1 MKKNLLLLFILL
13 SSKLFAQP
21 ACQWAYMATSA
32 TNANHTVFN
41 AIYDLNGDIIQAG
54 FITGV
59 VDMNPG
65 TALTDTAY
73 SFVGYN
79 FYLAKYSP
87 SGALLWI
94 KYFKSLGSFATFD
107 FTGIAINSAN
117 DIIVTGN
124 YFGLIDFDLSDAGV
138 DTIRS
143 HFPTYPDYFVA
154 KYNPNGN
161 YQWAF
166 SIGATQNNTI
176 ESRSVL
182 IQPND
187 DIVVA
192 ANPNGTVDVDPSV
205 AVHNCIQGNAV
216 LVCYDVNGNYV
227 WDTNNF
233 PSNYSYAQYDKSFDS
248 DAAGN
253 IFLMSVGYYE
263 LTVTK
268 FSASGTKLWE
278 RKIGDFASQARVN
291 PQSVLVDKQSG
302 DFYVAGTFGGT
313 VDFDPG
319 VNTTNIT
326 SSSWNYQDGFIA
338 KYDANMNLLWANQY
352 AGKLEFGKFSLD
364 FFGNEIIS
372 AGKISGTINFGNGV
386 TLNASAA
393 FNPFYLK
400 LSTAGVTSEAFVLSG
415 TGYFNSI
422 VSSGTQAFLTTGGV
436 ATNTDM
442 DPTAT
447 NYTLTSNTS
456 GFAAFYNYSPSA
468 VLQHANAASFEVYP
482 NPAGNFIQIKLE
494 QKSFIELT
502 DAAGKV
508 FYSEKRVEEGEHFI
522 DVSFLADGIYFLRCN
537 YAVRRVEVL
546 R

>member
-1 MKKNLLLLFILL
+1 MKKTLLLLILF
-13 SSKLFAQP
+13 SSKLFSQP
-21 ACQWAYMATSA
+21 ACQWAYMAMSA

-54 FITGV
+54 LITGV
-59 VDMNPG
+59 VDMNPSP
-65 TALTDTAY
+65 APADTAY

-79 FYLAKYSP
+79 FYLAKYS
-87 SGALLWI
+87 SGGVLLWI

-107 FTGIAINSAN
+107 FTGIAINSSN

-154 KYNPNGN
+154 KYSPNGN

-187 DIVVA
+187 DIVVVA
-192 ANPNGTVDVDPSV
+192 HPNGMVDVDPSA

-248 DAAGN
+248 DATGN
-253 IFLMSVGYYE
+253 IFLMTVGYYE

-268 FSASGTKLWE
+268 FSATSTKLWE
-278 RKIGDFASQARVN
+278 RKIGDFTSQARVN

-319 VNTTNIT
+319 VNTSNLT

-372 AGKISGTINFGNGV
+372 AGKMSGTIDFGNGV
-386 TLNASAA
+386 TLSASAA

-400 LSTAGVTSEAFVLSG
+400 LSTTGITSEAFVLNG

-422 VSSGTQAFLTTGGV
+422 VSSGTHAFLITGGV
-436 ATNTDM
+436 ASNTDM
-442 DPTAT
+442 DPSTS

-456 GFAAFYNYSPSA
+456 GFVAFYNYSPNA
-468 VLQHANAASFEVYP
+468 ILQQAEAISFKVYP
-482 NPAGNFIQIKLE
+482 NPSCNFIQLTLK
-494 QKSFIELT
+494 QKSLIELT

-508 FYSEKRVEEGEHFI
+508 FYCEKGVEEGEHFI
-522 DVSFLADGIYFLRCN
+522 DVSFLANGIYFLRCN
-537 YAVRRVEVL
+537 YAVRRIEVL